1 MNYTDQLHIIALTQ
15 LFGFGSIRTRTL
27 LETLDSPSEIFELRY
42 KELEQKSGFNQAV
55 LKKMERAKAILWA
68 EKVLLDLQKH
78 SIESIFINDPRYPR
92 RLKQCSDA
100 PLVIYSK
107 GNIDF
112 NNSKFVA
119 IVGTRNATEYG
130 KRICNEL
137 IQSFI
142 GTNIV
147 VVSGLA
153 YGIDVSAHKSCLQH
167 GIPTIGVLAH
177 GLEMTYPRVHSS
189 IAKQMLNDGGLIT
202 EFTPYTNPDRENFP
216 MRNRIVAGMCD
227 ATIVIES
234 KIKGGSLI
242 TAELANDYSRDV
254 FAFPGS
260 IFDENSLGCNHLIA
274 NSKAHLISNGA
285 DFLTKMGWN
294 LNIEKPIQKTIFPTI
309 LGDEKRIVDL
319 IQIQNPMNIDVL
331 ALKLNMP
338 ISKLSVHLFQL
349 EMNGIIKAIP
359 GNKCQLA

>member
-1 MNYTDQLHIIALTQ
+1 MNYTDQLHRIALTQ
-15 LFGFGSIRTRTL
+15 LFGFGSIRTRSL
-27 LETLDSPSEIFELRY
+27 LESLESPSDIFNLSY
-42 KELEQKSGFNQAV
+42 KELEQKTDFKQAI
-55 LKKMERAKAILWA
+55 LKKMERTKALAWA
-68 EKVLLDLQKH
+68 EKVVKDLEKH
-78 SIESIFINDPRYPR
+78 SISPIFINDPRYPR

-100 PLVIYSK
+100 PLVLYSK
-107 GNIDF
+107 GDIDF
-112 NNSKFVA
+112 NDSKYVA

-130 KRICNEL
+130 KRICNEVV
-137 IQSFI
+137 QSFI

-153 YGIDVSAHKSCLQH
+153 YGIDIAVHKSCLQH

-177 GLEMTYPRVHSS
+177 GLEMIYPRDHSS
-189 IAKQMLNDGGLIT
+189 IAKQMLEHGALIT
-202 EFTPYTNPDRENFP
+202 EFPPYTNPDRENFP

-234 KIKGGSLI
+234 KIRGGSLI
-242 TAELANDYSRDV
+242 TADLANDYSKDV

-260 IFDENSLGCNHLIA
+260 IFDENSLGCNQLIA
-274 NSKAHLISNGA
+274 GNKAHLLSGGEE
-285 DFLTKMGWN
+285 FLTKMGWN
-294 LNIEKPIQKTIFPTI
+294 LNVDKPIQKSIFPQIT
-309 LGDEKRIVDL
+309 GEEKQIVDL
-319 IQIQNPMNIDVL
+319 IQLNNPMNIDVL

-349 EMNGIIKAIP
+349 EMSGIVKSIP

>member
-1 MNYTDQLHIIALTQ
+1 MNYTDQLHIIASTQ
-15 LFGFGSIRTRTL
+15 LFGFGSIRTRSL
-27 LETLDSPSEIFELRY
+27 LEPLENPSDIFNLSY
-42 KELEQKSGFNQAV
+42 KELEKKTGFNQAS
-55 LKKMERAKAILWA
+55 LKKMERTKAISWA
-68 EKVLLDLQKH
+68 EKVVKDLEKYA
-78 SIESIFINDPRYPR
+78 IEAIFINDPRYPR

-100 PLVIYSK
+100 PLVLYSK

-112 NNSKFVA
+112 NNSKYVA

-130 KRICNEL
+130 KRICNDL

-153 YGIDVSAHKSCLQH
+153 YGIDISAHKSCLQH
-167 GIPTIGVLAH
+167 GVPTIGVLAH
-177 GLEMTYPRVHSS
+177 GLEMTYPRDHGST
-189 IAKQMLNDGGLIT
+189 AKQMLDSGGLVT
-202 EFTPYTNPDRENFP
+202 EFPPYTNPDRENFP

-227 ATIVIES
+227 ATIVVES
-234 KIKGGSLI
+234 KIRGGSLI
-242 TAELANDYSRDV
+242 TADLANDYSRDV

-260 IFDENSLGCNHLIA
+260 IFDENSLGCNQLIA
-274 NSKAHLISNGA
+274 GSKAHLLSSGE

-294 LNIEKPIQKTIFPTI
+294 LKIEKPIQKSIFPMI
-309 LGDEKRIVDL
+309 SEDEKRIVDL

-349 EMNGIIKAIP
+349 EMSGIVKSVP

>member
-1 MNYTDQLHIIALTQ
+1 MNYTEQLHLIALTQ
-15 LFGFGSIRTRTL
+15 LFGFGSIKTRSL
-27 LETLDSPSEIFELRY
+27 LESLDSPTDIFTLSY
-42 KELEQKSGFNQAV
+42 KELEKKSGFNQSS
-55 LKKMERAKAILWA
+55 LRKMERAKALSWA
-68 EKVLLDLQKH
+68 EKVKSDNDKFA
-78 SIESIFINDPRYPR
+78 IEAIYINDPRYPR
-92 RLKQCSDA
+92 RLKQCQDA
-100 PLVIYSK
+100 PLVIYTK

-112 NNSKFVA
+112 NDSKYVA

-142 GTNIV
+142 GTNVV

-153 YGIDVSAHKSCLQH
+153 YGIDIAAHKSCLLH

-177 GLEMTYPRVHSS
+177 GLEMTYPKDHITV
-189 IAKQMLNDGGLIT
+189 AKQMLEIGGLVT
-202 EFTPYTNPDRENFP
+202 EFPPFTNPDRVNFP

-242 TAELANDYSRDV
+242 TADLANDYSRDV

-260 IFDENSLGCNHLIA
+260 IFDENSLGCNQLIA
-274 NSKAHLISNGA
+274 GNRAHLLSNGEE
-285 DFLTKMGWN
+285 FLTRMGWN
-294 LNIEKPIQKTIFPTI
+294 MKIAKPIQKSIFPVVT
-309 LGDEKRIVDL
+309 GDEKLIVDL
-319 IQIQNPMNIDVL
+319 IQEINPINIDVL
-331 ALKLNMP
+331 ALKLKMP

-349 EMNGIIKAIP
+349 EMSGIIKSVP